1 MNNETMNAGE
11 TSVPVENGGILTNA
25 ELRASEGSAGD
36 VRDVHLETLSLE
48 TVNQLRQAEY
58 GLGGL

>member
-1 MNNETMNAGE
+1 MTIETMNAGE
-11 TSVPVENGGILTNA
+11 TSVPVENGGIWTNA
-25 ELRASEGSAGD
+25 ELRASAGSAGD
-36 VRDVHLETLSLE
+36 AGMSLE